1 MDFNLTL
8 DAREK
13 SDSNYDVAI
22 VGGGPSG
29 LTAAIYSSR
38 AGFKTCVIESGV
50 TGGEAASTD
59 LIENYPG
66 FPDGISGME
75 LTENMA
81 NQAKKFGAEI
91 ITDRVVKIGEDASSQ
106 YDKYKILDTNSGKI
120 KTKAIILAVGT
131 KPKLLNVPGEKE
143 YKGHGISY
151 CATCDGFFY
160 KDKKIAVIGC
170 GNSGI
175 QEGLFLLKFVK
186 QIEFVEFLPKPTAEK
201 VLLDKIKKYENV
213 NFNLNSSL
221 LSIEGNGKSVTHI
234 KIKGNETNKIKEIK
248 VSGVFIYVGLKPNT
262 EFLNGFVETD
272 KNGYIVVDMNQNTNV
287 PGIFAAGDATV
298 DTVKQI
304 ATAVGSG
311 ARAANNARHYIENM
325 KF

>member
-1 MDFNLTL
+1 MNE
-8 DAREK
+8 RKHEP
-13 SDSNYDVAI
+13 YDLI
-22 VGGGPSG
+22 IIGGGPAG
-29 LTAAIYSSR
+29 LTAGIYSSR
-38 AGFKTCVIESGV
+38 AGFKTCIMENGIV
-50 TGGEAASTD
+50 GGEATSTD

-75 LTENMA
+75 LAENMV
-81 NQAKKFGAEI
+81 NQAKIYGVEI
-91 ITDRVVKIGEDASSQ
+91 ITDRVVKIEEDISSQ
-106 YDKYKILDTNSGKI
+106 YNKYKIIYTNSGQI
-120 KTKAIILAVGT
+120 KAKAIIIAVGT
-131 KPKLLNVPGEKE
+131 EPKLLNIPGEKE
-143 YKGHGISY
+143 YKGHGVSY

-175 QEGLFLLKFVK
+175 QEGLFLLRFVK

-201 VLLDKIKKYENV
+201 VLLDKIEKYDNI

-234 KIKGNETNKIKEIK
+234 KIKDNETNEIKEIK

-262 EFLNGFVETD
+262 EFLEGFVKRD
-272 KNGYIVVDMNQNTNV
+272 KSGYIIVDQNQYANIHGV
-287 PGIFAAGDATV
+287 FAAGDATI

-304 ATAVGSG
+304 TTAVGSG
-311 ARAANNARHYIENM
+311 ARAAINAGHYIENM